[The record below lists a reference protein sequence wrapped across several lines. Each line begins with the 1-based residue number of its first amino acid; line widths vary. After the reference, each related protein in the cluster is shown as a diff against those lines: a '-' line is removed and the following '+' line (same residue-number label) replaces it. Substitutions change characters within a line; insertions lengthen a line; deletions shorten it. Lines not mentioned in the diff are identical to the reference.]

1 MSITIQDIEH
11 IAALAR
17 LGITDEE
24 KEQYATDL
32 ARILDYF
39 EKLKNADTADI
50 QPIQQITNLD
60 NITRDDKEKSTDD
73 TLQEKLLE
81 NAPTR
86 KNNFIK
92 VKSVL

>member
-1 MSITIQDIEH
+1 MSITPEKIEH

-24 KEQYATDL
+24 KKQYAVDL

-39 EKLKNADTADI
+39 EKLKNADTDGV
-50 QPIQQITNLD
+50 QPIQQITNLGD
-60 NITRDDKEKSTDD
+60 ITRDDKKEAPDA
-73 TLQEKLLE
+73 TLREKLLE

-86 KNNFIK
+86 KHNFIK
-92 VKSVL
+92 VKSIL